1 MSITLN
7 AAPLSFVED
16 EIEIG
21 FLPDKGK
28 EANDALRDAHK
39 ATHVFRF
46 DSRYSKI
53 ANVGLDGAAPL
64 GAVRTRP
71 VNENLFLAGHVVQ
84 RQIVDRLSRR
94 YTILRDLNPVIFW
107 AAARRHRLFSRSVR
121 DVAKKGHEDVETVD
135 GLDVFVRFRLSTRL
149 LYPRGNQPTPY
160 LGLLLDIHT
169 SNVIDIPVG
178 DLIERGLDPRGM
190 YVGQRGPQVDDVLL
204 PELDVLG
211 RVRGVDGDRLLL
223 DDLRTPAEEGNSP
236 ATSIPTA
243 TALVEPRGDNL
254 EAVARTLYGRDT
266 DAILQRL
273 RTLRHSYATA
283 PGQLDH
289 IRTTFQGL
297 RKSVALDVAGV
308 GVSIGELLER
318 GDALF
323 PLRISTS
330 RPTCYFGPQGRKTGK
345 YPDAGV
351 SNHGPFQYMLHETNE
366 PLLAVVCEAT
376 QRVRVQQF
384 VAELRDGFSDSEWKE
399 ATKRAYK
406 KKENPYSGG
415 LLGKYHLRR
424 VRDEYEEV
432 PDRSPEAYRA
442 AIRQLL
448 ERLPRLPDLAL
459 VQIRAEDREQKGND
473 NPYFVA
479 KAEFMAQGVPVQAVQ
494 AEKIEYGPRQ
504 LPYLLNNVALAS
516 YAKLGGT
523 PWVISTKNP
532 SSREVVVGI
541 GYTESFDRRLGPRKR
556 YVGITTFFQGN
567 GRYLAWGTTRD
578 VEFEGYAEALLD
590 SLRNTIRHIE
600 SENEWE
606 PGDRVRLV
614 FHVYKPLKRVEMES
628 VRSLVEGMLAD
639 RYEVEFAFLTLSSWH
654 DYYLFDPG
662 QNGAPYYPPDRRG
675 TVIKGAGVAERGL
688 CFQLD
693 PHRALLQLTGPSELK
708 TDLDGVPQPLLIE
721 VHPDSDVDDLTYLVR
736 QVYHFS
742 FLSWRSF
749 FPADAPV
756 TILYSKWIAQRLADL
771 RSVDGWDSRA
781 VTTGALRDSKWFL

>member
-7 AAPLSFVED
+7 AAPISFGHD
-16 EIEIG
+16 QIEVG

-28 EANDALRDAHK
+28 EANDVLRDAHRG
-39 ATHVFRF
+39 THVFRF
-46 DSRYSKI
+46 DRRYGKI
-53 ANVGLDGAAPL
+53 ANVGLDGASPL

-71 VNENLFLAGHVVQ
+71 VDENLFLAGHAIQ
-84 RQIVDRLSRR
+84 RQVVDWLSRR
-94 YTILRDLNPVIFW
+94 YTVLRDLNPVVFW
-107 AAARRHRLFSRSVR
+107 AAASRHKLLSRSVR
-121 DVAKKGHEDVETVD
+121 DVTKKAGRPIEPVD

-169 SNVIDIPVG
+169 SNVIDLPVG
-178 DLIERGLDPRGM
+178 DLLSRGLDPRGM

-204 PELDVLG
+204 PELDILG
-211 RVRGVDGDRLLL
+211 RVREVDGDRLLL
-223 DDLRTPAEEGNSP
+223 DDLRTPAEEGQPP
-236 ATSIPTA
+236 ATSIPIA
-243 TALVEPRGDNL
+243 SALVEPRGDNL
-254 EAVARTLYGRDT
+254 ESVARVIYGGDT
-266 DAILQRL
+266 DAILRRL
-273 RTLRHSYATA
+273 RQLRHSYATA
-283 PGQLDH
+283 PSQLDH
-289 IRTTFQGL
+289 IRTTLKGL
-297 RKSVALDVAGV
+297 RKNVDLDVAGV
-308 GVSIGELLER
+308 GVTIGDLLAR
-318 GDALF
+318 GDDLF

-330 RPTCYFGPQGRKTGK
+330 RPTCFFGPQGRKTGK
-345 YPDAGV
+345 HPDTGV
-351 SNHGPFQYMLHETNE
+351 STHGPFQYMLHETNE

-384 VAELRDGFSDSEWKE
+384 VAELRDGFSDAEWKE

-406 KKENPYSGG
+406 RKENPYSGG

-432 PDRSPEAYRA
+432 PNRSSEAYRA
-442 AIRQLL
+442 AIRRLL
-448 ERLPRLPDLAL
+448 GRLPRLPDLAL
-459 VQIRAEDREQKGND
+459 VQIRAEDREKKGD
-473 NPYFVA
+473 ENPYFVA
-479 KAEFMAQGVPVQAVQ
+479 KAEFMAAGVPVQAVQ

-523 PWVISTKNP
+523 PWVLSTKTP
-532 SSREVVVGI
+532 GSREVVVGI

-590 SLRNTIRHIE
+590 SLRNTVRHVE
-600 SENEWE
+600 AENEWE

-614 FHVYKPLKRVEMES
+614 FHVYKPLKRVEIES
-628 VRSLVEGMLAD
+628 VRALVEGMLAD
-639 RYEVEFAFLTLSSWH
+639 RYQVEFAFLTLSSWH
-654 DYYLFDPG
+654 DYCLFDPD
-662 QNGAPYYPPDRRG
+662 QEGALYYPPDRRG
-675 TVIKGAGVAERGL
+675 TAKKGVGVAERGL

-693 PHRALLQLTGPSELK
+693 PRRALLQLTGPRELK
-708 TDLDGVPQPLLIE
+708 TDLDGVPRPMLVE
-721 VHPDSDVDDLTYLVR
+721 VHRDSDVDDLTYLVR
-736 QVYHFS
+736 QVFHFS